1 MLKVV
6 ELERTCPA
14 CPSQWEGKLED
25 GRMIYIR
32 YRWGYLEVRVSKEP
46 TDNVD
51 EAVCGKEV
59 FGTGYGGQY
68 DGEMSELELVG
79 LTMAVVDYSGV
90 KEVK

>member
-1 MLKVV
+1 MKVV

-14 CPSQWEGKLED
+14 FPSQWEGKLED
-25 GRMIYIR
+25 GRMVYIR
-32 YRWGYLEVRVSKEP
+32 YRWGWLSIRISNKP

-59 FGTGYGGQY
+59 FGVGYGGGY
-68 DGEMSELELVG
+68 GGEMSELELVG

-90 KEVK
+90 KEEK